1 MNRIRVAQYG
11 AGKMSAYTM
20 RYAIEKGYEIVAAFD
35 INEDIIGKDIAQ
47 IIDCDLLGVKVS
59 DVKDAERVLKETKP
73 DICIITTMSLMKD
86 VYESFELCAR
96 LGINA
101 ISTCEEALYPMN
113 SSPKI
118 TKELDRLAKEN
129 NCTLTGSGYQDV
141 YWCNL
146 IAVIAGSTHKITKI
160 KGGSSYNVED
170 YGIALAK
177 AHGAGLDL
185 TSFEKEVAIVDKI
198 SITERNE
205 LIQKGEFLPS
215 YMWNSSYA
223 LASKLGLEVVSQIQ
237 KTVPHIAKENI
248 KSQTLDMEI
257 PAGDATGMTAIVV
270 TKTKEGIEIEA
281 ECTGKVYS
289 KDDFDRNEWTI
300 YGEPDTTVTI
310 NKPATVELTCATIV
324 NRIEDVINAEAGYV
338 TIDKM
343 GYAKY
348 INMDK

>member
-20 RYAIEKGYEIVAAFD
+20 RYAIEKGYEIVAVFD

-129 NCTLTGSGYQDV
+129 NCTLTGSGYLDV

-205 LIQKGEFLPS
+205 LIEKGELF
-215 YMWNSSYA
+215 
-223 LASKLGLEVVSQIQ
+223 
-237 KTVPHIAKENI
+237 
-248 KSQTLDMEI
+248 
-257 PAGDATGMTAIVV
+257 
-270 TKTKEGIEIEA
+270 
-281 ECTGKVYS
+281 
-289 KDDFDRNEWTI
+289 TI
-300 YGEPDTTVTI
+300 IY
-310 NKPATVELTCATIV
+310 VE
-324 NRIEDVINAEAGYV
+324 Y
-338 TIDKM
+338 
-343 GYAKY
+343 
-348 INMDK
+348 